1 MKGPDHRSS
10 VLVSAVYNGWLEIT
24 RKMIDAK
31 THNVD
36 SGTQAGFTPLMACA
50 LRNETHLARALLQSG
65 ADKTITDNAGRNALW
80 FAVLFDRLDFVQF
93 LLGKCLIRLK

>member
-1 MKGPDHRSS
+1 M
-10 VLVSAVYNGWLEIT
+10 V
-24 RKMIDAK
+24 
-31 THNVD
+31 
-36 SGTQAGFTPLMACA
+36 CA